1 MAPGWMTADKQPM
14 PGMKDNALDAP
25 HPMGATNT
33 HHAGGRARRFG
44 MRGRLLGV
52 FGARVTAKCGRI
64 VSVYT
69 HTSGVCGTSS
79 GRHGLRGAEHVPSC
93 PLPPN
98 MQGNS
103 R

>member
-52 FGARVTAKCGRI
+52 FGARVTAKRGRI
-64 VSVYT
+64 VPAHT
-69 HTSGVCGTSS
+69 HVRRVAFPADDT
-79 GRHGLRGAEHVPSC
+79 A
-93 PLPPN
+93 
-98 MQGNS
+98 
-103 R
+103 